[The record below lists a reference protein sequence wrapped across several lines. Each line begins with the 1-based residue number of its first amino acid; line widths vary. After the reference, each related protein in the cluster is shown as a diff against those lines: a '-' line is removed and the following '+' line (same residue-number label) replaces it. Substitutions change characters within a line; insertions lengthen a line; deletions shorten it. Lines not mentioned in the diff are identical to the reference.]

1 MKLKEIISW
10 VICILIAIISAFFI
24 KNYIFELT
32 KVEGN
37 SMLPNFSDGQRL
49 IVGKIGIKSNIKRN
63 DIVIFEAP
71 SDLKD
76 GNLIAQYDEIKMNI
90 IKKCIFNTLEINK
103 KSYIKRV
110 IATEGESV
118 QINEGK
124 VFINGK
130 EINESFL
137 KKGTYTNVSKQEFET
152 FVVPK
157 GTVFVMGDNRNGSSD
172 SRIFGCIPISKIRG
186 KVIFRIFPI
195 NKIGK
200 I

>member
-1 MKLKEIISW
+1 M
-10 VICILIAIISAFFI
+10 
-24 KNYIFELT
+24 
-32 KVEGN
+32 
-37 SMLPNFSDGQRL
+37 
-49 IVGKIGIKSNIKRN
+49 
-63 DIVIFEAP
+63 
-71 SDLKD
+71 
-76 GNLIAQYDEIKMNI
+76 
-90 IKKCIFNTLEINK
+90 
-103 KSYIKRV
+103 

-137 KKGTYTNVSKQEFET
+137 KKGTYTNVPKQEFET

>member
-110 IATEGESV
+110 IATEGERV

-137 KKGTYTNVSKQEFET
+137 KKGTYTNVPKQEFET